1 MKKSVFFLHIPKTAG
16 TSINEVFRP
25 VFEEVR
31 FFDHCESRKQE
42 LLQNLAAEDEPF
54 FASGH
59 LRFVNCA
66 DLVANKKVFSMTVL
80 RRPEQQLESHLNW
93 VKAYGDPNAVERRRM
108 IEPAIA
114 ELSTKLW
121 SANLNDISEMRILM
135 SQPVAMRL
143 FDNMQTRYLRDVH
156 HDLPVTSNCLLSAI
170 SSFKFFDLAFTL
182 DDYRSAV
189 KMFSKTYGVVDE
201 LRPQN
206 VQKTKQKINLER
218 ADIAEFYEPFIRFDR
233 KLFNH
238 LKRYSQVMFSQFNN
252 SLSEDS
258 K

>member
-80 RRPEQQLESHLNW
+80 RSPEQQLESHLNW
-93 VKAYGDPNAVERRRM
+93 VKAYGDPGAAARRKM
-108 IEPAIA
+108 IAPDIA
-114 ELSTKLW
+114 ELSLKLW
-121 SANLNDISEMRILM
+121 RIDLNDINAMRKIISE
-135 SQPVAMRL
+135 PVAMGL
-143 FDNMQTRYLRDVH
+143 FDNMQTRYLRSENH
-156 HDLPVTSNCLLSAI
+156 CLPVSSSCLSSALS
-170 SSFKFFDLAFTL
+170 KFCLFDLAFTL
-182 DDYRSAV
+182 DNYLPAIE
-189 KMFSKTYGVVDE
+189 FLSKRFGTPQE
-201 LRPQN
+201 LALKNIQIN
-206 VQKTKQKINLER
+206 KQKIDFEDNN
-218 ADIAEFYEPFIRFDR
+218 IAAFYEKLIYFDR
-233 KLFNH
+233 KLVNY
-238 LKRYSQVMFSQFNN
+238 LKVEPNISF
-252 SLSEDS
+252 
-258 K
+258 